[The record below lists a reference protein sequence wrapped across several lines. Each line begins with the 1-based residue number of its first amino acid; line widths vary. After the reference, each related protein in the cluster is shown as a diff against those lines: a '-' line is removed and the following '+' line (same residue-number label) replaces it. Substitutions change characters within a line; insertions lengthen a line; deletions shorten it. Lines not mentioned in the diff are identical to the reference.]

1 MFETALDVLMLKHEF
16 NKKPRDIKISETI
29 AISKEAADIISG
41 MYSKVL
47 MKVYGIDVD
56 SEYVYQ
62 AINDTVRIAA
72 ALRDVTGIK
81 KRLLSSIEKVLRKP
95 PLFSSMIMPLKVKDD
110 LDYLNS
116 SHRAWCPPWDASI
129 ELTSSFIEN
138 FEASVAESK
147 KLVEATLSCL
157 SGKIDPESLMLLIGN
172 RSFTTGE
179 DCNLDLD
186 LKYYDCI
193 FE

>member
-1 MFETALDVLMLKHEF
+1 MFEASLDVLMLKHEF
-16 NKKPRDIKISETI
+16 SKKPRHIKVSEKI
-29 AISKEAADIISG
+29 AISREAANVISD

-47 MKVYGIDVD
+47 MHVHDIDVGN
-56 SEYVYQ
+56 EYVYQ
-62 AINDTVRIAA
+62 AINDTVGIAA

-81 KRLLSSIEKVLRKP
+81 KRLLSNIEKVLGKP

-116 SHRAWCPPWDASI
+116 SHRVWYPPWDDSQ

-138 FEASVAESK
+138 FEAAVSESTK
-147 KLVEATLSCL
+147 IIEATFSCL
-157 SGKIDPESLMLLIGN
+157 TGKIDLESLMLLIGN

-179 DCNLDLD
+179 DCDLD
-186 LKYYDCI
+186 LEFKYYDCVY
-193 FE
+193 